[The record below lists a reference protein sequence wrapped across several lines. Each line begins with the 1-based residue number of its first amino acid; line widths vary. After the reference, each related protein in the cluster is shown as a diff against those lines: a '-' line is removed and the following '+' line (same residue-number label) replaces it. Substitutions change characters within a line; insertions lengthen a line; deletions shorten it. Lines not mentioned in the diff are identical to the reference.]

1 MDDSR
6 LSKLVRRAGREDER
20 ERRLLAIRQL
30 KDYLLQ
36 TENAKV
42 VHWVHPNIYAKQRL
56 PVAS

>member
-42 VHWVHPNIYAKQRL
+42 VHWVPANIYAKQRL
-56 PVAS
+56 PVAR

>member
-42 VHWVHPNIYAKQRL
+42 VHWVAKQKV
-56 PVAS
+56 PVGS